1 MTYWVI
7 DRKQFKQGSAIYI
20 VRYHLYLLAE
30 GSKKVVNHVNRP
42 TTGRFVMFHLF
53 LPLAEM
59 VRRTVKEKTAL
70 KTGQN
75 VIGDDL
81 HPLAEWWKVVAKDFW
96 VLAEGLGKVV
106 NDFLGTRRVV
116 GHHGKRFSSHCFE
129 VFLVGE
135 TRGCVPSLAGF
146 VPCGKQPR
154 LRSRVLYI
162 SFFSF
167 YTIRFIM
174 KIFLNIGVSSENMQ
188 AALKEICDHFQGKRT
203 DDYMDTLVQGVEK
216 ANQALFEVLYA
227 NSAKRCVQ
235 QEARRLNE
243 HIAATQSYIDSFRH
257 NADEEVKASS
267 KVLKRQ
273 FASYGKPLVQMRL
286 LARLTAVGAMLRDL
300 SKPELK
306 AHVDRLPGL
315 DDHIKDIGEAFDAL
329 SAKKLEVDE
338 ANSAAQDARFLL
350 PLKREAVAQ
359 LSRLLSY
366 LEVMAEKEPE
376 TYVTHYVFVS
386 KVVSDL
392 NGSYRRKATKSVEA
406 KTDQG
411 DPSEMPD
418 QGESPTKFAKIEPTV
433 ALVTDEPAATPAVS
447 ATA

>member
-1 MTYWVI
+1 MN
-7 DRKQFKQGSAIYI
+7 IY
-20 VRYHLYLLAE
+20 L
-30 GSKKVVNHVNRP
+30 S
-42 TTGRFVMFHLF
+42 
-53 LPLAEM
+53 
-59 VRRTVKEKTAL
+59 
-70 KTGQN
+70 
-75 VIGDDL
+75 
-81 HPLAEWWKVVAKDFW
+81 
-96 VLAEGLGKVV
+96 
-106 NDFLGTRRVV
+106 
-116 GHHGKRFSSHCFE
+116 
-129 VFLVGE
+129 
-135 TRGCVPSLAGF
+135 
-146 VPCGKQPR
+146 
-154 LRSRVLYI
+154 
-162 SFFSF
+162 
-167 YTIRFIM
+167 
-174 KIFLNIGVSSENMQ
+174 IGVSSENMQ
-188 AALKEICDHFQGKRT
+188 AALKEICDHFQGKRA

-216 ANQALFEVLYA
+216 ANQALFEVLYV

-286 LARLTAVGAMLRDL
+286 LTRITAVGAMLRDL

-315 DDHIKDIGEAFDAL
+315 DERINGISEALETL

-338 ANSAAQDARFLL
+338 ANSAAQDARLLL
-350 PLKREAVAQ
+350 PLKREVVAQ

-392 NGSYRRKATKSVEA
+392 NGSYRRKSTKPVEA
-406 KTDQG
+406 RTDQG

-418 QGESPTKFAKIEPTV
+418 QGESPTKFAKIEPAV
-433 ALVTDEPAATPAVS
+433 ALVNDEPAATPAVP